1 MSLNMEGW
9 MAVADYA
16 DSYDD
21 FVDEDE
27 VVWFE
32 IESSSFMKPQTERS
46 DTAKYF

>member
-1 MSLNMEGW
+1 
-9 MAVADYA
+9 MAVDGYA

-32 IESSSFMKPQTERS
+32 IESSSFMKPQAERS
-46 DTAKYF
+46 YTAKYF